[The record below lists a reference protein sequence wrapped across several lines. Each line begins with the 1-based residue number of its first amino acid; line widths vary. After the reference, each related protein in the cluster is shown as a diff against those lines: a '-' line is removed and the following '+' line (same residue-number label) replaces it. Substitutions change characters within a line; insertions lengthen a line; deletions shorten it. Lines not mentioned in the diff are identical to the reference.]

1 MTESK
6 KNLKVVDL
14 FSGCGGM
21 SLGFMKAGFDVV
33 AAFDNWKEAADIYR
47 KNFDH
52 PLHEEDLSDPNVVRS
67 IKSYYSPE
75 IIIGGPPCQDFSSAG
90 HRNESLGRADLTYSF
105 ANIVRRIKPKFFV
118 MENVDRIKK
127 SKTYPEAEKIIRE
140 SGYGLTSIVLDASYC
155 GVPQKRK
162 RFFLIGEL
170 NGHDNF
176 LKNELIKN
184 QTEKPMSMN
193 DYLGDSLGV
202 EFYFRIPRSYNRRAV
217 FSIYEPCVTIRGVD
231 RPIPKNYKKHPG
243 DLVESG
249 EKVRALT
256 VKERSYVQTFPEE
269 FIFEGPKTHLNQM
282 IGNAV
287 PVELA
292 KYVAAQ
298 LMNYIK
304 QNNES
309 N

>member
-1 MTESK
+1 MAEL
-6 KNLKVVDL
+6 KNYFKVVDL
-14 FSGCGGM
+14 FAGCGGM
-21 SLGFMKAGFDVV
+21 TLGFIKAGFDVV
-33 AAFDNWKEAADIYR
+33 AAFENWKEAADIYR

-52 PLHEEDLSDPNVVRS
+52 PLHEEDLGDPDVVRS
-67 IKSYYSPE
+67 IKSYNPD

-105 ANIVRRIKPKFFV
+105 ANIIKEVKPKFFL
-118 MENVDRIKK
+118 MENVDRITK
-127 SKTYPEAEKIIRE
+127 SKIYAEAERIIIE
-140 SGYGLTSIVLDASYC
+140 SGYGLTSVVLDASYC

-162 RFFLIGEL
+162 RFFLIGQL
-170 NGHDNF
+170 NGQDNF
-176 LKNELIKN
+176 LKSELIEN
-184 QTEKPMSMN
+184 QTKKPMSMH
-193 DYLGDSLGV
+193 DYFGDSLGV
-202 EFYFRIPRSYNRRAV
+202 EYYFRIPRSYNRRAV

-243 DLVESG
+243 DLVEIG
-249 EKVRALT
+249 EKVRVLT

-269 FIFEGPKTHLNQM
+269 FILEGPKTHLNEM

>member
-243 DLVESG
+243 DLVEIG